1 MYLNNL
7 TLLENGLIPVMETTD
22 NKEKVVNIRDL
33 YEFLKVKSKFAD
45 WIKNRIERY
54 DFIENEDYISVSNL
68 LENGGRKLDYIFK
81 IDAAK
86 EIAMVENNTQ
96 GKLIRR
102 YFIQVEKKYK
112 ELNKPQSQL
121 EILQQTINQ
130 LVIQDK
136 KQKELE
142 NKIQE
147 TQSQITD
154 IKDTIVNREEDWR
167 KEVGRKLR
175 KIGLKHGDYKTFVDE
190 SYRLLQERARC
201 NLKQRLE
208 NLRSRMALNGSTRT
222 AIDKANYLDAIQL
235 DMKLKEIY
243 INIVNQLYIKHVA

>member
-1 MYLNNL
+1 MNNL

-22 NKEKVVNIRDL
+22 NKEKVVSAREL
-33 YEFLKVKSKFAD
+33 YKGLELAKGQFSR
-45 WIKNRIERY
+45 WIKTNLIKDDMFVENI
-54 DFIENEDYISVSNL
+54 DFVKVRLNVEGNDIEDYIL
-68 LENGGRKLDYIFK
+68 KLDIAKHLVMLARTEKAHK
-81 IDAAK
+81 IR
-86 EIAMVENNTQ
+86 N
-96 GKLIRR
+96 
-102 YFIQVEKKYK
+102 YFIEVEKRF
-112 ELNKPQSQL
+112 NQPHKPQSQL

-142 NKIQE
+142 QKLE
-147 TQSQITD
+147 STQNQITD

-208 NLRSRMALNGSTRT
+208 NLKSRMALNGSTRT
-222 AIDKANYLDAIQL
+222 AIDKSNYLDVIQL
-235 DMKLKEIY
+235 DTKLREIY
-243 INIVNQLYIKHVA
+243 INIVSQLYIKHAA